1 MSGAPQFSPRRG
13 FTVVGAVTGTEGPV
27 VVHIHD
33 SPAAYQALRCAAD
46 EAVTRGTGLV
56 VVDDTGTA
64 RNDPSRSFSSIEERE
79 REAVT
84 TLLRN
89 ENVEIVDDDADF
101 LDVCRFYEASLLVMG
116 TEEAE
121 TLSDRG
127 FDLVELA
134 EASFDVMLVT
144 DQRQ

>member
-1 MSGAPQFSPRRG
+1 MSGSPHFSPRRG
-13 FTVVGAVTGTEGPV
+13 FTVVGAVAGTDGPV

-46 EAVTRGTGLV
+46 EAGTRGTHLV
-56 VVDDTGTA
+56 VVDGTGTA
-64 RNDPSRSFSSIEERE
+64 RDDPGRSFSTIEDRE

-116 TEEAE
+116 AVEAE
-121 TLSDRG
+121 ALTDRG

-144 DQRQ
+144 DQT